1 MRKKT
6 KTEQAEQSAAPIID
20 AEVVD
25 STDLATIEPAN
36 AEIVTP
42 ATYMSVDTDEQV
54 ACMRDMAGMMLKR
67 WKRAIEKKQLTLDEE
82 IKLFKEIKPY
92 LGYGTVGNKSQ
103 TDIGMDTLAI
113 KYIEVSSHIKKR
125 GRPSTKS

>member
-1 MRKKT
+1 MRTKT

-25 STDLATIEPAN
+25 STELATIDPTN

-42 ATYMSVDTDEQV
+42 ATYLSVDTDEQV

-67 WKRAIEKKQLTLDEE
+67 WKKAIEKKQNIREYERKSAQRCNDADEFHQYE
-82 IKLFKEIKPY
+82 
-92 LGYGTVGNKSQ
+92 
-103 TDIGMDTLAI
+103 AA
-113 KYIEVSSHIKKR
+113 
-125 GRPSTKS
+125 

>member
-20 AEVVD
+20 EEVVD
-25 STDLATIEPAN
+25 STELATIEPAN

-42 ATYMSVDTDEQV
+42 ATYLSVDTDEQV

-67 WKRAIEKKQLTLDEE
+67 WKKAIEENQEKLIHPVFNQEELERLRREWGSGYSDED
-82 IKLFKEIKPY
+82 LY
-92 LGYGTVGNKSQ
+92 
-103 TDIGMDTLAI
+103 
-113 KYIEVSSHIKKR
+113 
-125 GRPSTKS
+125 